1 MDDSVTIPD
10 LPTYLF
16 TPTWGSALSWV
27 LAFLLP
33 LAAAVL
39 MRQSWSTFRKG
50 LVLLALAAV
59 KTYAEAWLAAVDA
72 GMVFN
77 HVTTLYAV
85 LLNFGIAV
93 AGYFGLLKGTAVQR
107 AAINSGLTDRKTIN
121 GQFRP
126 GH

>member
-1 MDDSVTIPD
+1 VILPE

-16 TPTWGSALSWV
+16 APTVGGILSLV
-27 LAFLLP
+27 LTIVLP
-33 LAAAVL
+33 LLAAVL

-59 KTYAEAWLAAVDA
+59 KTYAEGWLAAEDA
-72 GMVFN
+72 GVALN
-77 HVTTLYAV
+77 HVEALYTV
-85 LLNFGIAV
+85 VINFGIAV
-93 AGYFGLLKGTAVQR
+93 AAYFGLLKGTAMQR
-107 AAINSGLTDRKTIN
+107 AAINSGLTDRKVID